1 MLVHDETRPVKGIL
15 TPRFEVLTNPCLVKE
30 ILTPGVKVL
39 DEEVLLLHGVHLGQ
53 VTAL

>member
-1 MLVHDETRPVKGIL
+1 MTRHVLLKEYSRHAL
-15 TPRFEVLTNPCLVKE
+15 RYLTNPCLVKE